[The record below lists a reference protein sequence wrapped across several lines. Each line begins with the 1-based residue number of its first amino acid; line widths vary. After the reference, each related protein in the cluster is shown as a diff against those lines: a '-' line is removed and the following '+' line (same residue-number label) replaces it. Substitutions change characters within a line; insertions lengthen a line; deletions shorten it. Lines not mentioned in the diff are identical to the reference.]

1 MFLNG
6 AELFDL
12 TGYKRG
18 AEQARWLRAN
28 GYYVETNA
36 RGVPRITEQQINE
49 RRALSQMPNTT
60 APATGPDV
68 LAFRQKLTLSARH

>member
-49 RRALSQMPNTT
+49 RRALSQMPNAT
-60 APATGPDV
+60 APTTGPDV
-68 LAFRQKLTLSARH
+68 LAFRQKITLNARH